1 MEISHYYLSVVIN
14 LIRPTVY
21 IQKVKDMMCQHDL
34 SQFALIL
41 ECMQWEYDQKWDDKS
56 KTNKNAKSHN

>member
-41 ECMQWEYDQKWDDKS
+41 ECMQ
-56 KTNKNAKSHN
+56 